1 MAHEGQGYDIK
12 GGLETRERRKED
24 HCDDDM
30 SPRFSFL
37 TLTLILPPPVV
48 SCLFVMSVV
57 TCFDQPDMERVRAGS
72 GEARRTRKKWKR
84 RSRTGGGRKRRWRRS
99 VDQAKW
105 RRHGVFLAQRV
116 IRTPLRLSDRSGQR
130 GNERVFG
137 GRTRGCLG
145 GKGESD

>member
-57 TCFDQPDMERVRAGS
+57 TCFDQPDMESPG
-72 GEARRTRKKWKR
+72 RKWRGKKD
-84 RSRTGGGRKRRWRRS
+84 SEEVEKAIEDGGRS
-99 VDQAKW
+99 EEEVAE
-105 RRHGVFLAQRV
+105 V
-116 IRTPLRLSDRSGQR
+116 S
-130 GNERVFG
+130 
-137 GRTRGCLG
+137 
-145 GKGESD
+145 